1 MYRAAPTL
9 AFAVI
14 GQARSDG
21 RMSPEQESTILAKLL
36 THWALSST
44 LEVSATC
51 SMRSNPRASRPAV
64 SEYTQHRLTTH

>member
-1 MYRAAPTL
+1 MYRSPPTL

-21 RMSPEQESTILAKLL
+21 RMSPEQESAILAKLL

-44 LEVSATC
+44 LEVSAAW
-51 SMRSNPRASRPAV
+51 SMRSNQRASRPAV
-64 SEYTQHRLTTH
+64 SEYTRNI